1 MCHLCEYDKL
11 SYAVLDM
18 FHKLEICTWHTVPY
32 ALYFK
37 RTKQT
42 TTRKELSS
50 MGTEAERQDTRKA
63 MAYDLNKIYAQIF
76 DEETCKKIAEVQ
88 DKYLETANQK

>member
-1 MCHLCEYDKL
+1 
-11 SYAVLDM
+11 
-18 FHKLEICTWHTVPY
+18 
-32 ALYFK
+32 
-37 RTKQT
+37 
-42 TTRKELSS
+42 

-63 MAYDLNKIYAQIF
+63 MAYDLNKIYAQVF

>member
-1 MCHLCEYDKL
+1 
-11 SYAVLDM
+11 
-18 FHKLEICTWHTVPY
+18 
-32 ALYFK
+32 
-37 RTKQT
+37 
-42 TTRKELSS
+42 

-63 MAYDLNKIYAQIF
+63 MAYDLNKIYKQIF